1 MNDVIGAKPPMW
13 FRIVAVLAVLW
24 NLVGVFFYLVNVG
37 VVAVP
42 GPEMS
47 DAERAMMES
56 MPNWTTAAFAVG
68 VFAGL
73 LGSVGLLVA
82 KSWARLLLW
91 LSLLALILLEGWWMF
106 LSGAADTIGPSAYV
120 MPALVVI
127 IAILLAWLANTG
139 VKRGWLT

>member
-13 FRIVAVLAVLW
+13 FRIVAMLAVLW
-24 NLVGVFFYLVNVG
+24 NLVGVYFYLVHVG
-37 VVAVP
+37 AVA

-47 DAERAMMES
+47 DAERTMMEA
-56 MPNWTTAAFAVG
+56 MPVWTTAAFAVG

-106 LSGAADTIGPSAYV
+106 LSGAADTIGPSAYA

-127 IAILLAWLANTG
+127 IAILLVWLANVG
-139 VKRGWLT
+139 VRRGWLT